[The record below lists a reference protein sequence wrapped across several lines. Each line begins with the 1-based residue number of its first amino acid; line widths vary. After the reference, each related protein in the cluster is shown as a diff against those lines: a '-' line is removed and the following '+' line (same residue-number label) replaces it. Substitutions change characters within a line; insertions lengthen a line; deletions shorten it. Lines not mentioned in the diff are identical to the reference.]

1 MRIFLAGQPQAGS
14 GHEEELKEAFHCAN
28 DDLFSESGTQ
38 INFIRPAHKLKF
50 DDQPDRITFLLLL
63 ALFKVRF
70 SISSV
75 SFGRSRKPRLLDNQ
89 SILNCARY
97 WISSSI
103 RRMEAKYW
111 PNVGRSAARQVAV
124 FGPQTREMTHAV
136 DTGRAWGQ
144 RREPGSADAR
154 P

>member
-50 DDQPDRITFLLLL
+50 DRSTLTGITFLLLL

-75 SFGRSRKPRLLDNQ
+75 SFGRSRKPRDFELR
-89 SILNCARY
+89 SILDQFFDTAHGSEVLAQRRAERGAPSGRVWPPDQRNDPRRRY
-97 WISSSI
+97 RSS
-103 RRMEAKYW
+103 
-111 PNVGRSAARQVAV
+111 
-124 FGPQTREMTHAV
+124 
-136 DTGRAWGQ
+136 WGQ
-144 RREPGSADAR
+144 RREPGSGDAR